1 MKLYENIRNRRI
13 ELDMSQ
19 DELARRLGYTSRSMI
34 CKVES
39 GRVDLPSSK
48 IVEFAK
54 ALQTE
59 PEYLMGIE
67 KDRQA
72 SLTDLQKQVV
82 DYVVSLPEEK
92 LEALYEFLRRM

>member
-67 KDRQA
+67 KDRQHF
-72 SLTDLQKQVV
+72 TDLQKQVI

-92 LEALYEFLRRM
+92 LEALYEFLRKM